1 MHNKN
6 NLDFYEIELGIDLHQ
21 DSINELR
28 KRHVSNQEWVN
39 KIILF
44 ISGGGLFFILRDF
57 DKIFQCNEWLAYLSL
72 ILFGY
77 PIISG
82 FISLYLSDKAIDSQI
97 EDYNSEIENLCNIR
111 RLMAENPWR
120 SKDKLLES
128 KPDLKDSSEK
138 LYFIVRIINGS
149 GQFFSILGWVLI
161 SIHIAN

>member
-6 NLDFYEIELGIDLHQ
+6 NLDFYEIELEINLSQG
-21 DSINELR
+21 SINELR

-57 DKIFQCNEWLAYLSL
+57 NKIFQCNEQLSYLSL

-77 PIISG
+77 PIIFG
-82 FISLYLSDKAIDSQI
+82 FISLYFSDKAIDFQI
-97 EDYNSEIENLCNIR
+97 KHYNSKIENLCIIR
-111 RLMAENPWR
+111 KLMIETPSR

-128 KPDLKDSSEK
+128 RSDLKDSSERFYS
-138 LYFIVRIINGS
+138 LVRLINGS
-149 GQFFSILGWVLI
+149 GQFSCILGWILI
-161 SIHIAN
+161 SIHIAS